1 MVDQSAAMLLS
12 ISDGLLSGIAASVWQ
27 PGVSYGPLVRR
38 GVGPR
43 GCLALEVHGFTMPIL
58 VIGE

>member
-12 ISDGLLSGIAASVWQ
+12 ISDGLLSGIAANVWQ

-38 GVGPR
+38 GVGPEDVLPLR
-43 GCLALEVHGFTMPIL
+43 CTASPRQFLS
-58 VIGE
+58 